1 MILALLDT
9 TSTGYC
15 SVVDAQPQTAHYYI
29 SAYDTACTYYDR
41 PRSAEFIKA
50 MRREW
55 LDFTRG
61 DGWTTESRLRGV
73 RVCRPLLRQRVT
85 PHARMV
91 RRVSGARRWRSMK
104 TIRRQERRAM
114 QPLG

>member
-1 MILALLDT
+1 MSCLLYT

-15 SVVDAQPQTAHYYI
+15 TVADAQPKTALYSSFTNTDCTHYYFGV
-29 SAYDTACTYYDR
+29 SEAY
-41 PRSAEFIKA
+41 IKA

-55 LDFTRG
+55 LAFTRG
-61 DGWTTESRLRGV
+61 NGWSTETRLRAV
-73 RVCRPLLRQRVT
+73 RGARSRWRQRVT
-85 PHARMV
+85 PCARMS
-91 RRVSGARRWRSMK
+91 RRVAGARQWRSMK